1 MNSELSLFG
10 GSNVHVFAL
19 HLLHGCVWLFV
30 SYIHT
35 KRRGRMEAEETLVLN
50 LYQILTIYSL
60 YPENVNILFI
70 IQIPWKYKILKSK
83 FQINVQMYM
92 YFDAQLT

>member
-1 MNSELSLFG
+1 
-10 GSNVHVFAL
+10 
-19 HLLHGCVWLFV
+19 
-30 SYIHT
+30 
-35 KRRGRMEAEETLVLN
+35 MEAEETLVLN

-60 YPENVNILFI
+60 YPKNVNILFI
-70 IQIPWKYKILKSK
+70 IQIPWKDKILKSK

>member
-1 MNSELSLFG
+1 
-10 GSNVHVFAL
+10 
-19 HLLHGCVWLFV
+19 
-30 SYIHT
+30 
-35 KRRGRMEAEETLVLN
+35 MEAEETPVLN

-60 YPENVNILFI
+60 YPENVNLLFI

>member
-1 MNSELSLFG
+1 
-10 GSNVHVFAL
+10 
-19 HLLHGCVWLFV
+19 
-30 SYIHT
+30 
-35 KRRGRMEAEETLVLN
+35 MEAGETLVLN
-50 LYQILTIYSL
+50 SYQILTIYSL

-70 IQIPWKYKILKSK
+70 IQIPWKDKILKSK

>member
-1 MNSELSLFG
+1 
-10 GSNVHVFAL
+10 
-19 HLLHGCVWLFV
+19 
-30 SYIHT
+30 
-35 KRRGRMEAEETLVLN
+35 MEAEETLVLN
-50 LYQILTIYSL
+50 SYKILTIYSL

-83 FQINVQMYM
+83 FEINVQIYM

>member
-1 MNSELSLFG
+1 
-10 GSNVHVFAL
+10 
-19 HLLHGCVWLFV
+19 
-30 SYIHT
+30 
-35 KRRGRMEAEETLVLN
+35 MEVEETLVLN

-70 IQIPWKYKILKSK
+70 IQIPWKDKILKSK
-83 FQINVQMYM
+83 FQIKVQMYM

>member
-1 MNSELSLFG
+1 
-10 GSNVHVFAL
+10 
-19 HLLHGCVWLFV
+19 
-30 SYIHT
+30 
-35 KRRGRMEAEETLVLN
+35 MEAEETLVLN

-70 IQIPWKYKILKSK
+70 IQIPWRYKILKSK

>member
-1 MNSELSLFG
+1 
-10 GSNVHVFAL
+10 
-19 HLLHGCVWLFV
+19 
-30 SYIHT
+30 
-35 KRRGRMEAEETLVLN
+35 MEAEETLVLN

-83 FQINVQMYM
+83 FQISVQMYM

>member
-1 MNSELSLFG
+1 
-10 GSNVHVFAL
+10 
-19 HLLHGCVWLFV
+19 
-30 SYIHT
+30 
-35 KRRGRMEAEETLVLN
+35 MEAEETLVLN

-60 YPENVNILFI
+60 YPENVNTLFI
-70 IQIPWKYKILKSK
+70 IQIPWKDKILKSK

>member
-1 MNSELSLFG
+1 
-10 GSNVHVFAL
+10 
-19 HLLHGCVWLFV
+19 
-30 SYIHT
+30 
-35 KRRGRMEAEETLVLN
+35 MEAEETLVLN

-70 IQIPWKYKILKSK
+70 IQIPWKDKILKSK
-83 FQINVQMYM
+83 FEINVQMYM

>member
-1 MNSELSLFG
+1 
-10 GSNVHVFAL
+10 
-19 HLLHGCVWLFV
+19 
-30 SYIHT
+30 
-35 KRRGRMEAEETLVLN
+35 MEAEETLALN
-50 LYQILTIYSL
+50 LYQILTIHSL

>member
-1 MNSELSLFG
+1 
-10 GSNVHVFAL
+10 
-19 HLLHGCVWLFV
+19 
-30 SYIHT
+30 
-35 KRRGRMEAEETLVLN
+35 MEAEETLVLN

-70 IQIPWKYKILKSK
+70 IQIPWKDKILKSK

>member
-1 MNSELSLFG
+1 M
-10 GSNVHVFAL
+10 
-19 HLLHGCVWLFV
+19 
-30 SYIHT
+30 
-35 KRRGRMEAEETLVLN
+35 KAEETLVLN

-70 IQIPWKYKILKSK
+70 IQIPWKDKILKSK

>member
-1 MNSELSLFG
+1 
-10 GSNVHVFAL
+10 
-19 HLLHGCVWLFV
+19 
-30 SYIHT
+30 
-35 KRRGRMEAEETLVLN
+35 MEAEETLVLN

-60 YPENVNILFI
+60 YPENVNIWFI

>member
-1 MNSELSLFG
+1 
-10 GSNVHVFAL
+10 
-19 HLLHGCVWLFV
+19 
-30 SYIHT
+30 
-35 KRRGRMEAEETLVLN
+35 MEAEETLLLN

-92 YFDAQLT
+92 YFDAQQTLCI

>member
-1 MNSELSLFG
+1 
-10 GSNVHVFAL
+10 
-19 HLLHGCVWLFV
+19 
-30 SYIHT
+30 
-35 KRRGRMEAEETLVLN
+35 MEAEETLVLN

-70 IQIPWKYKILKSK
+70 IQIPWKDKILKSK

-92 YFDAQLT
+92 CFDAQLT

>member
-1 MNSELSLFG
+1 
-10 GSNVHVFAL
+10 
-19 HLLHGCVWLFV
+19 
-30 SYIHT
+30 
-35 KRRGRMEAEETLVLN
+35 MEAEETLVLH

-70 IQIPWKYKILKSK
+70 IQIPWKDKILKSK

>member
-1 MNSELSLFG
+1 
-10 GSNVHVFAL
+10 
-19 HLLHGCVWLFV
+19 
-30 SYIHT
+30 
-35 KRRGRMEAEETLVLN
+35 MEAEETLALN

-70 IQIPWKYKILKSK
+70 IQIPRKYKILKSK

>member
-1 MNSELSLFG
+1 
-10 GSNVHVFAL
+10 
-19 HLLHGCVWLFV
+19 
-30 SYIHT
+30 
-35 KRRGRMEAEETLVLN
+35 MEAEETLVLN
-50 LYQILTIYSL
+50 LYQILTIYLL

>member
-1 MNSELSLFG
+1 
-10 GSNVHVFAL
+10 
-19 HLLHGCVWLFV
+19 
-30 SYIHT
+30 
-35 KRRGRMEAEETLVLN
+35 MEAEETLALN